1 MVNENFEITVEQLK
15 NMSENE
21 YRVIDIRDEI
31 SFDYGNI
38 PGSFNIPYNKIKEGD
53 CRLPTDKRLVICCK
67 SGLISDEIAQCLR
80 DKGYSAV
87 NLAGGYYSWLKE
99 KFIDDDYAA
108 DVEKSIRKKFSKT
121 IWSRFTAAIVEYQ
134 LVQPNDKIA
143 VCISGGKDSMLMA
156 KLFQELKRHNK
167 FPFEVVYLVMD
178 PGYSPENRSVIENN
192 AKKLSIPITVF
203 ESNIFESVYNV
214 KKYPCY
220 LCARMRRGY
229 LYKKAK
235 ELGCN
240 KIALGHHYDD
250 VIETILMGML

>member
-108 DVEKSIRKKFSKT
+108 DVEKSIRKS
-121 IWSRFTAAIVEYQ
+121 S
-134 LVQPNDKIA
+134 
-143 VCISGGKDSMLMA
+143 A
-156 KLFQELKRHNK
+156 KLYGAALPPPLWNISW
-167 FPFEVVYLVMD
+167 
-178 PGYSPENRSVIENN
+178 YSQMT
-192 AKKLSIPITVF
+192 K
-203 ESNIFESVYNV
+203 
-214 KKYPCY
+214 
-220 LCARMRRGY
+220 
-229 LYKKAK
+229 
-235 ELGCN
+235 
-240 KIALGHHYDD
+240 
-250 VIETILMGML
+250 